1 MKNKKD
7 NMLQEQKDNNLDY
20 ELGVQMS
27 SLGPIPKAKKQAAE
41 VIKRIFNSS
50 KQEFYKPGDNIYLG
64 KDLNTIK
71 DKVRFFEY
79 GKSFQAE
86 KEGRGF
92 NFEGMLAGL
101 FNGTPIVSKAKED
114 IVVGGVPYSVKS
126 SEPGSSFDS
135 GTLIYGF
142 RNELDD
148 MESNGI
154 DTTSIKTPYDL
165 LKKEGEEYIRFK
177 IGMLASMFT
186 SSNGTPIDWIFSII
200 HPNYIEYTVWSTEDL
215 INELVS
221 NPSMIGVGRS
231 PRTDVRMKSRFLMQN
246 PNIIQFPTFTS
257 NELKKLR
264 YDKDRGLKTDKIA
277 ELFGKYKTKV
287 RYDVLQYIR
296 KNPQTFLKR
305 VVSLYGDK
313 LGPMLKEKG
322 MVDLNES
329 IDYEDKKT
337 QNIII
342 DVLYEKVCG
351 DQDKHTG
358 EQGEYFTLDGTENVG
373 NTDMFVDDGFDII
386 HKHGNAHLS
395 DISPEESETI
405 IPQGSKKVKKTI
417 LKPRLDQGPF
427 NISINEI
434 KNKGHY
440 GYVFSDKIPLEIDN
454 KLYVLVNKL
463 GGLNHQD
470 IKKFIEN
477 TNRESLHVLQGLLRD
492 FPSSLEELLYYYGSL
507 DSLRNSD
514 EYRRIVG
521 LVKRI
526 GSGERIMEE
535 TDVFGQGLL
544 DPIEP
549 EEFEGDEEEWE
560 KMLDDTEENSETPE
574 VYVGG
579 KTDAE
584 KGYVAP
590 SKEVTDNICEV
601 EGFCN
606 EQGPITFGQ
615 LKALVEEA
623 TRKRIGA
630 DIGRGIFKSVWR
642 IVPFFIPQVLLA
654 AVGVTVTRAF
664 NKIITPALKDTRGY
678 KSWWG
683 KAVLKAM
690 DVAEGDYIPDVAL
703 GDDPLSKIFFIS
715 DGLMSM
721 LKDKYKLKFA
731 RYVAEYAAGRP
742 ADEPVPEWFV
752 ENLLR
757 DYLNQKFLLNPPLPT
772 KMDVDFTTK
781 VEVEENQLDLDD
793 RHPER
798 DGQGSGKN
806 KTDSGTFEPPGDDF
820 TKPVEP
826 HRLAKDREFVPEPD
840 KHSKGG
846 IVEDSQ
852 YEQRLQQTINNY
864 LGSEYEVELPPTGGS
879 GTFFKSVRNGELFL
893 PSEIIKDIEKLFT
906 GDSSE
911 AAVKYWAYLKYL
923 KSKKGEGLEFPF
935 LVEQRGDSDWTSQQD
950 TSFRRLHRD
959 RVNDD
964 KLQIPPATLVSYL
977 NKYHREK
984 LIKELTEIL
993 KCIAYNCYG
1002 GWANDPE
1009 NENPDNTELIADGYC
1024 EECSEDL
1031 IDRLQL
1037 LDREVVKMGFVTTS
1051 RDGNEFTGVPTERRK
1066 NDYPIVD
1073 ILEKPFPFTYN
1084 DWLEGII
1091 KEVDPK
1097 FYINKEDDIVY
1108 MEETTET
1115 INEQKKDNLNPDV
1128 EVGDV
1133 IELIHMDDP
1142 WGISPMTKGIVV
1154 GFESMGP
1161 MGEKILVRWIIKTEE
1176 GEEEFRNLPLIKDA
1190 DYWRIVNPL
1199 SQEVNEENQTDLDL
1213 ERFGNVLVRAYF
1225 SYGGGWGQTPK
1236 RFVVYITPS
1245 GLVKGVSLN
1254 QGMTNR
1260 EIPFKEGDKVELGDL
1275 IRFEKN
1281 SKFDLQMKGR
1291 IRESVIK
1298 EQINRYDLTKMTPA
1312 LWKVLKVVD
1321 KLLNGK
1327 WYPRSFKDVL
1337 SRYFDMETH
1346 TDELYLTLTYN
1357 NPDIHEL
1364 ITTTDWE
1371 DIKIP
1376 NFYEVEIQH
1385 YGGEANET
1393 QQDECV
1399 DGYAEHTGNPCECS
1413 EYEQRYKTSVDE
1425 KGEEFEELV
1434 DCEDLDE
1441 KELMDVFGIDDE
1453 DDCPCEEYYDEEYTV
1468 YWNPIIE
1475 KTILS
1480 NRPILEIVGE
1490 DNWDEVDIGEIENNA
1505 HSDYLVTQDDEYDDN
1520 FDEATDWNY
1529 YDDKSYDIID
1539 ASEDYEMDGGD
1550 DMRAINQ
1557 KLYGNP
1563 KTITEQEQLKMWPT
1577 GQFNFPE
1584 GMLDD
1589 EEMQY
1594 VKDELPDNLVETIF
1608 KYWDK
1613 KGVDFN
1619 ILKML
1624 GINTRGA
1631 SLLITMLLKRYVQF
1645 TTKPLTGIVKWDCD
1659 DLANLFNKNNRNF
1672 NSGYIEEYLCG
1683 KDKFWEP
1690 SEWFQY
1696 EWDDYML
1703 DSVDENNWKTISS
1716 IFGGVSQEVA
1726 EHILSEQPQNEEE
1739 EELIE
1744 KYEDD
1749 ISEIRHFITWANNDS
1764 HEDAVKYAMGDDVI
1778 DKITDYFEEGNLIT
1792 TDDGTKEWHI
1802 EYNLKDLLVDKWDN
1816 TEYFDYTEHDG
1827 NTLESIMMDGGV
1839 DYTNTQY
1846 LGDIILKA
1854 YYNMYEVDGRSKVGD
1869 ELEPETK
1876 FWDGYWTPNYDIN
1889 EILKDRLGEII
1900 YQPEPIQEQSADS
1913 PGDNISNDEDNNLDE
1928 TPFTK
1933 LDVSIMNRLAKMFS
1947 KDQVR
1952 EIWEES
1958 EENIQSGIY
1967 EKFINLTKLFGE
1979 EINTREGWAKAT
1991 RFAKWTD
1998 DNWYEAER
2006 AKQIELDVTP
2016 DTTISDLD
2024 FGLVAQPIKEWPS
2037 LYNIQGKESYW
2048 VKEYRYGDG
2057 EFAGYGED
2065 DALEKAEASWFEHD
2079 IDMEYGD
2086 QGDSDDH
2093 ELNVSEPSWLK
2104 SLKEE
2109 RVRGLMFETGMLKE
2123 MEFDRYELLKL
2134 AKNTK
2139 GGVIGGRLEV
2149 FKFLENL
2156 RESGLVNMFQ
2166 SVDFLWSGKRW
2177 LIKYLDF
2184 KHPERLEEPDE
2195 NIQYLL
2201 DNADR
2206 MRDVL
2211 VVLLM
2216 DRADREGKTP
2226 ELDNMN
2232 KEIRPLAQDLLKIWV
2247 AQL

>member
-114 IVVGGVPYSVKS
+114 IIVGGVPYSVKS
-126 SEPGSSFDS
+126 AEPGSSFDS

-148 MESNGI
+148 MESNGV
-154 DTTSIKTPYDL
+154 DTTGIKTPYDL

-186 SSNGTPIDWIFSII
+186 SSNGTAIDWIFSII

-221 NPSMIGVGRS
+221 NPTMIGVGRS
-231 PRTDVRMKSRFLMQN
+231 PRTDVRMKSRFLMKN
-246 PNIIQFPTFTS
+246 PNIIQFPTFTY

-351 DQDKHTG
+351 DQEWHTG
-358 EQGEYFTLDGTENVG
+358 EQGEYFTLDGTENLG

-477 TNRESLHVLQGLLRD
+477 TNRESLHILQGLLRD

-560 KMLDDTEENSETPE
+560 KMLDDTEDSTETPE
-574 VYVGG
+574 KYVGG

-584 KGYVAP
+584 RGYVAP
-590 SKEVTDNICEV
+590 SKEVTDNICDV
-601 EGFCN
+601 EGFCD

-615 LKALVEEA
+615 LKSLVEEA

-630 DIGRGIFKSVWR
+630 DIGRGIFKSIWR

-731 RYVAEYAAGRP
+731 RYVAEYASGRP
-742 ADEPVPEWFV
+742 VDEPVPEWFV

-772 KMDVDFTTK
+772 KLDIETNSK

-798 DGQGSGKN
+798 KGQGSGKN

-864 LGSEYEVELPPTGGS
+864 LGSEYEVVLPPTGGS
-879 GTFFKSVRNGELFL
+879 GTFFTSVRNGELFL

-906 GDSSE
+906 
-911 AAVKYWAYLKYL
+911 VL
-923 KSKKGEGLEFPF
+923 
-935 LVEQRGDSDWTSQQD
+935 
-950 TSFRRLHRD
+950 
-959 RVNDD
+959 
-964 KLQIPPATLVSYL
+964 
-977 NKYHREK
+977 
-984 LIKELTEIL
+984 
-993 KCIAYNCYG
+993 
-1002 GWANDPE
+1002 
-1009 NENPDNTELIADGYC
+1009 GYFYFC
-1024 EECSEDL
+1024 
-1031 IDRLQL
+1031 
-1037 LDREVVKMGFVTTS
+1037 
-1051 RDGNEFTGVPTERRK
+1051 FT
-1066 NDYPIVD
+1066 I
-1073 ILEKPFPFTYN
+1073 
-1084 DWLEGII
+1084 
-1091 KEVDPK
+1091 
-1097 FYINKEDDIVY
+1097 
-1108 MEETTET
+1108 
-1115 INEQKKDNLNPDV
+1115 
-1128 EVGDV
+1128 
-1133 IELIHMDDP
+1133 
-1142 WGISPMTKGIVV
+1142 
-1154 GFESMGP
+1154 
-1161 MGEKILVRWIIKTEE
+1161 
-1176 GEEEFRNLPLIKDA
+1176 
-1190 DYWRIVNPL
+1190 
-1199 SQEVNEENQTDLDL
+1199 
-1213 ERFGNVLVRAYF
+1213 
-1225 SYGGGWGQTPK
+1225 
-1236 RFVVYITPS
+1236 
-1245 GLVKGVSLN
+1245 
-1254 QGMTNR
+1254 
-1260 EIPFKEGDKVELGDL
+1260 
-1275 IRFEKN
+1275 
-1281 SKFDLQMKGR
+1281 
-1291 IRESVIK
+1291 
-1298 EQINRYDLTKMTPA
+1298 
-1312 LWKVLKVVD
+1312 
-1321 KLLNGK
+1321 
-1327 WYPRSFKDVL
+1327 
-1337 SRYFDMETH
+1337 
-1346 TDELYLTLTYN
+1346 
-1357 NPDIHEL
+1357 
-1364 ITTTDWE
+1364 
-1371 DIKIP
+1371 
-1376 NFYEVEIQH
+1376 
-1385 YGGEANET
+1385 
-1393 QQDECV
+1393 
-1399 DGYAEHTGNPCECS
+1399 
-1413 EYEQRYKTSVDE
+1413 
-1425 KGEEFEELV
+1425 
-1434 DCEDLDE
+1434 
-1441 KELMDVFGIDDE
+1441 
-1453 DDCPCEEYYDEEYTV
+1453 
-1468 YWNPIIE
+1468 
-1475 KTILS
+1475 
-1480 NRPILEIVGE
+1480 
-1490 DNWDEVDIGEIENNA
+1490 
-1505 HSDYLVTQDDEYDDN
+1505 
-1520 FDEATDWNY
+1520 
-1529 YDDKSYDIID
+1529 
-1539 ASEDYEMDGGD
+1539 
-1550 DMRAINQ
+1550 
-1557 KLYGNP
+1557 
-1563 KTITEQEQLKMWPT
+1563 
-1577 GQFNFPE
+1577 
-1584 GMLDD
+1584 
-1589 EEMQY
+1589 
-1594 VKDELPDNLVETIF
+1594 
-1608 KYWDK
+1608 
-1613 KGVDFN
+1613 
-1619 ILKML
+1619 
-1624 GINTRGA
+1624 
-1631 SLLITMLLKRYVQF
+1631 
-1645 TTKPLTGIVKWDCD
+1645 
-1659 DLANLFNKNNRNF
+1659 
-1672 NSGYIEEYLCG
+1672 
-1683 KDKFWEP
+1683 
-1690 SEWFQY
+1690 
-1696 EWDDYML
+1696 
-1703 DSVDENNWKTISS
+1703 
-1716 IFGGVSQEVA
+1716 
-1726 EHILSEQPQNEEE
+1726 
-1739 EELIE
+1739 
-1744 KYEDD
+1744 
-1749 ISEIRHFITWANNDS
+1749 
-1764 HEDAVKYAMGDDVI
+1764 
-1778 DKITDYFEEGNLIT
+1778 
-1792 TDDGTKEWHI
+1792 
-1802 EYNLKDLLVDKWDN
+1802 
-1816 TEYFDYTEHDG
+1816 
-1827 NTLESIMMDGGV
+1827 
-1839 DYTNTQY
+1839 
-1846 LGDIILKA
+1846 
-1854 YYNMYEVDGRSKVGD
+1854 
-1869 ELEPETK
+1869 
-1876 FWDGYWTPNYDIN
+1876 
-1889 EILKDRLGEII
+1889 
-1900 YQPEPIQEQSADS
+1900 
-1913 PGDNISNDEDNNLDE
+1913 
-1928 TPFTK
+1928 
-1933 LDVSIMNRLAKMFS
+1933 
-1947 KDQVR
+1947 
-1952 EIWEES
+1952 
-1958 EENIQSGIY
+1958 
-1967 EKFINLTKLFGE
+1967 
-1979 EINTREGWAKAT
+1979 
-1991 RFAKWTD
+1991 
-1998 DNWYEAER
+1998 
-2006 AKQIELDVTP
+2006 
-2016 DTTISDLD
+2016 
-2024 FGLVAQPIKEWPS
+2024 
-2037 LYNIQGKESYW
+2037 
-2048 VKEYRYGDG
+2048 
-2057 EFAGYGED
+2057 
-2065 DALEKAEASWFEHD
+2065 
-2079 IDMEYGD
+2079 
-2086 QGDSDDH
+2086 
-2093 ELNVSEPSWLK
+2093 
-2104 SLKEE
+2104 
-2109 RVRGLMFETGMLKE
+2109 
-2123 MEFDRYELLKL
+2123 
-2134 AKNTK
+2134 
-2139 GGVIGGRLEV
+2139 
-2149 FKFLENL
+2149 
-2156 RESGLVNMFQ
+2156 
-2166 SVDFLWSGKRW
+2166 
-2177 LIKYLDF
+2177 
-2184 KHPERLEEPDE
+2184 
-2195 NIQYLL
+2195 
-2201 DNADR
+2201 
-2206 MRDVL
+2206 
-2211 VVLLM
+2211 
-2216 DRADREGKTP
+2216 
-2226 ELDNMN
+2226 
-2232 KEIRPLAQDLLKIWV
+2232 
-2247 AQL
+2247 

>member
-1 MKNKKD
+1 MNNITDKQLHEQDTD
-7 NMLQEQKDNNLDY
+7 NLGY
-20 ELGVQMS
+20 ELGMQMS
-27 SLGPIPKAKKQAAE
+27 SLGPIPKTKKQAAE

-50 KQEFYKPGDNIYLG
+50 KQPFYGVGENISLDS
-64 KDLNTIK
+64 DLKKLK
-71 DKVRFFEY
+71 DKIRFFEY
-79 GKSFQAE
+79 GKSFHSE

-101 FNGTPIVSKAKED
+101 FNGTPVVSKAKED
-114 IVVGGVPYSVKS
+114 IIVGGIPYSVKS
-126 SEPGSSFDS
+126 AEPGSSFDS

-142 RNELDD
+142 KNELVD
-148 MESNGI
+148 MKNSGV
-154 DTTSIKTPYDL
+154 DTTGINTPYDL
-165 LKKEGEEYIRFK
+165 LKKEEEEYTRFK
-177 IGMLASMFT
+177 IAMLTSMFT
-186 SSNGTPIDWIFSII
+186 SSDGTPIEWIFSII
-200 HPNYIEYTVWSTEDL
+200 YPNYIEYTVWSTDDL
-215 INELVS
+215 INELVT
-221 NPSMIGVGRS
+221 NPGMIGVGRS

-246 PNIIQFPTFTS
+246 PSIIQFPSFTA

-264 YDKDRGLKTDKIA
+264 YNKDRGLKVDKIA

-305 VVSLYGDK
+305 IVNLYGDK
-313 LGPMLKEKG
+313 LGPMLQAKG

-329 IDYEDKKT
+329 IDYNDKKI
-337 QNIII
+337 QDLII
-342 DVLYEKVCG
+342 DVLHEIVCG
-351 DQDKHTG
+351 DQ
-358 EQGEYFTLDGTENVG
+358 E
-373 NTDMFVDDGFDII
+373 
-386 HKHGNAHLS
+386 
-395 DISPEESETI
+395 
-405 IPQGSKKVKKTI
+405 
-417 LKPRLDQGPF
+417 PF
-427 NISINEI
+427 NINVNEG
-434 KNKGHY
+434 NDKGHY
-440 GYVFSDKIPLEIDN
+440 GHVFSDKIPLEVDN

-463 GGLNHQD
+463 GGITHED
-470 IKKFIEN
+470 IKNFIKN

-492 FPSSLEELLYYYGSL
+492 FPSTLQELLYYYGSL

-514 EYRRIVG
+514 EYKRIVS
-521 LVKRI
+521 LIKRI
-526 GSGERIMEE
+526 GSDERITEDN
-535 TDVFGQGLL
+535 DVFGQGLL

-549 EEFEGDEEEWE
+549 EEFEGEDEAWD
-560 KMLDDTEENSETPE
+560 KLLDDVEDTPETPE

-601 EGFCN
+601 EGFCS

-731 RYVAEYAAGRP
+731 RYVAEYASGRP
-742 ADEPVPEWFV
+742 VDEPVPEWFV

-793 RHPER
+793 RHPEK

-806 KTDSGTFEPPGDDF
+806 KTDAGTFEPPGDDF
-820 TKPVEP
+820 TKPVEK

-840 KHSKGG
+840 EHSKGG
-846 IVEDSQ
+846 VVETDLSNTAEKLDGNSDS
-852 YEQRLQQTINNY
+852 RIQQTINKY
-864 LGSEYEVELPPTGGS
+864 LDSEYEVKLRGYPSEEVIRFESKRTGEELTPSQIITEIKQFFGSVGS
-879 GTFFKSVRNGELFL
+879 GGIMQYLQYIVYLRMKGDVENINFQIDEDRT
-893 PSEIIKDIEKLFT
+893 PSYPGSPD
-906 GDSSE
+906 
-911 AAVKYWAYLKYL
+911 
-923 KSKKGEGLEFPF
+923 
-935 LVEQRGDSDWTSQQD
+935 
-950 TSFRRLHRD
+950 SFRSLHRD

-964 KLQIPPATLVSYL
+964 KLQIPPATLVNYL
-977 NKYHREK
+977 DKFHREK

-1009 NENPDNTELIADGYC
+1009 NENPDNTDWIADEYC
-1024 EECSEDL
+1024 EECSEEL
-1031 IDRLQL
+1031 TDRLQL

-1097 FYINKEDDIVY
+1097 FYINKKDDIVY

-1133 IELIHMDDP
+1133 VELIHMDDP
-1142 WGISPMTKGIVV
+1142 WGISPMTRGIVV
-1154 GFESMGP
+1154 GFESMGS

-1176 GEEEFRNLPLIKDA
+1176 GEEEFRNLPLIKDV
-1190 DYWRIVNPL
+1190 DYWRIANPL
-1199 SQEVNEENQTDLDL
+1199 LQEVSEENQTDFDL
-1213 ERFGNVLVRAYF
+1213 ERFGNVLVKAYF
-1225 SYGGGWGQTPK
+1225 NYGGGWGQAPK

-1245 GLVKGVSLN
+1245 GTVKGVSLN
-1254 QGMTNR
+1254 QGMSNR
-1260 EIPFKEGDKVELGDL
+1260 EVPFKEGDRVELADL
-1275 IRFEKN
+1275 IKFEEN

-1291 IRESVIK
+1291 IRESIIK
-1298 EQINRYDLTKMTPA
+1298 EQRERYDLNKMTPA
-1312 LWKVLKVVD
+1312 LWKILKVVD
-1321 KLLNGK
+1321 KLLNGM
-1327 WYPRSFKDVL
+1327 WNPREFKNVL
-1337 SRYFDMETH
+1337 SRYFDMVTH
-1346 TDELYLTLTYN
+1346 TDELYLILTYN
-1357 NPDIHEL
+1357 NTDIHQL
-1364 ITTTDWE
+1364 MTTANWE

-1376 NFYEVEIQH
+1376 SLYKVEIEH
-1385 YGGEANET
+1385 YGYEHEET
-1393 QQDECV
+1393 QEDECI
-1399 DGYAEHTGNPCECS
+1399 DGYAQHTGDECECDK
-1413 EYEQRYKTSVDE
+1413 YEESLITITDSDGDSY
-1425 KGEEFEELV
+1425 EELV
-1434 DCEDLDE
+1434 NCVDMDDKQRDE
-1441 KELMDVFGIDDE
+1441 HYDIDDE
-1453 DDCPCEEYYDEEYTV
+1453 SDCPCEEYYTNQYTL
-1468 YWNPIIE
+1468 YWNSIIR

-1480 NRPILEIVGE
+1480 TRPILEIVGE
-1490 DNWDEVDIGEIENNA
+1490 DSWDEVDIEEIENND
-1505 HSDYLVTQDDEYDDN
+1505 HSDYLVTEDDEYDN
-1520 FDEATDWNY
+1520 NYDESTDWDDY
-1529 YDDKSYDIID
+1529 VDKSYEIID
-1539 ASEDYEMDGGD
+1539 ASEDYEMDGAED
-1550 DMRAINQ
+1550 IYLINQ
-1557 KLYGNP
+1557 VLYGNP
-1563 KTITEQEQLKMWPT
+1563 KSINEQEQLKMWPT
-1577 GQFNFPE
+1577 GQFNFPSQPQE
-1584 GMLDD
+1584 VGDLDNED
-1589 EEMQY
+1589 IKHVE
-1594 VKDELPDNLVETIF
+1594 DSLPDNVVEMIF
-1608 KYWDK
+1608 KRWDK
-1613 KGVDFN
+1613 KGVDFT
-1619 ILKML
+1619 ILKIL
-1624 GINTRGA
+1624 GITDGID
-1631 SLLITMLLKRYVQF
+1631 LISTMLIKRYIQYSQNPIPVSYTFDCQDLVKLF
-1645 TTKPLTGIVKWDCD
+1645 DTKEDYV
-1659 DLANLFNKNNRNF
+1659 
-1672 NSGYIEEYLCG
+1672 EHYLCG
-1683 KDKFWEP
+1683 KEEFWDS

-1696 EWDDYML
+1696 EWESDWML
-1703 DSVDENNWKTISS
+1703 DSLDETNWKTISS

-1726 EHILSEQPQNEEE
+1726 EHILSKQPQNEEE

-1744 KYEDD
+1744 KYEEEISD
-1749 ISEIRHFITWANNDS
+1749 IKHFITWANNDA
-1764 HEDAVKYAMGDDVI
+1764 HEDAVKSAMIEDIDEKLSEHFNSEGKMISDVDAFTSTKGWKIEGDLRSWI
-1778 DKITDYFEEGNLIT
+1778 N
-1792 TDDGTKEWHI
+1792 
-1802 EYNLKDLLVDKWDN
+1802 DKWDN
-1816 TEYFDYTEHDG
+1816 PEDTFEFHNDYVGETIEGVMMNELDAQYNKPDILFSILIEEEYMFDEYCEG
-1827 NTLESIMMDGGV
+1827 KQGECLQV
-1839 DYTNTQY
+1839 D
-1846 LGDIILKA
+1846 
-1854 YYNMYEVDGRSKVGD
+1854 SK
-1869 ELEPETK
+1869 
-1876 FWDGYWTPNYDIN
+1876 FFDGYWTPNYDIN
-1889 EILKDRLGEII
+1889 EILADRLGELT

-1933 LDVSIMNRLAKMFS
+1933 LDVSIMNRLAKIFS
-1947 KDQVR
+1947 KDEVR
-1952 EIWEES
+1952 EIWEEA

-1967 EKFINLTKLFGE
+1967 EKFINFIKLFGE
-1979 EINTREGWAKAT
+1979 NINDKEGWAKAT

-1998 DNWYEAER
+1998 DNWDEAER
-2006 AKQIELDVTP
+2006 IKQIELDVTP

-2024 FGLVAQPIKEWPS
+2024 FGLVTQPVKEWPS
-2037 LYNIQGKESYW
+2037 LYTVDGQESYW
-2048 VKEYRYGDG
+2048 VKEWRYGEGD
-2057 EFAGYGED
+2057 FAGYGED
-2065 DALEKAEASWFEHD
+2065 DAVEKAEASWYDND
-2079 IDMEYGD
+2079 IDMEFGD
-2086 QGDSDDH
+2086 QGDTDDQQ
-2093 ELNVSEPSWLK
+2093 LNVNNPKWLK
-2104 SLKEE
+2104 SLKEA
-2109 RVRGLMFETGMLKE
+2109 RIQGLIFESGMLKE
-2123 MEFDRYELLKL
+2123 MDFDRYELLKL

-2139 GGVIGGRLEV
+2139 GGVSGGRLEV

-2166 SVDFLWSGKRW
+2166 SVDFLWSGKQW

-2211 VVLLM
+2211 VVILM
-2216 DRADREGKTP
+2216 DRADREGTTP